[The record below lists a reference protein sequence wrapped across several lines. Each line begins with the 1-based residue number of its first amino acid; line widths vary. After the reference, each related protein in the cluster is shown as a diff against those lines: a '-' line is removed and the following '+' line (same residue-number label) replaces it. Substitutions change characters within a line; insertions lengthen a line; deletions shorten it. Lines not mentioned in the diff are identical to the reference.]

1 MLYKIISSFILSIK
15 IRKIRACIDATGFSM
30 DNASSFY
37 THRADI
43 RKRYLKVSLIIDI
56 DKQLILSLK
65 VRRGPRNDN
74 IDFKLLI
81 DRILSLKQLSLVIAD
96 KGIGIDMRRYTIRG
110 I

>member
-1 MLYKIISSFILSIK
+1 
-15 IRKIRACIDATGFSM
+15 M
-30 DNASSFY
+30 DNVLYY

-65 VRRGPRNDN
+65 IRRGPRNDN

-96 KGIGIDMRRYTIRG
+96 KGYDYIIMNIYI
-110 I
+110 IIML